1 MFRAVEAGLVR
12 LSAHTPVAS
21 PPRLPDPERTGPE
34 AAIAQREWIRTI
46 WDHSDLAAAI
56 AAAAPALAGRIAA
69 IGAGAVTEP
78 KQIRRAALALLRYRL
93 RSESRATPFGLF
105 AGIAPVHFASHPIAN
120 IGTAHQVIVRP
131 DAILLHRIITELE
144 HDLLPDLTVMAN
156 NLAAVQGERLVLL
169 SHADSDESGPV
180 AVSFRWTRAVESALR
195 WAEDP
200 IRFADLAA
208 KLTAEFPRTPPDT
221 ITAML
226 RTMVVQGALITAL
239 RAPMTEADPLERL
252 LNELKATTMA
262 SQHPLAAATRTAH
275 QLLSSIQDFQSSGP
289 SRPLLREAGELLGA
303 APHRPAFAID
313 LRIDAQ
319 LSLPPTVVAEAEHA
333 ATELQRLTRFPEGF
347 PSWTAYHHQFLERYG
362 LGQVVRVRELT
373 DPVAGLG
380 FPAGF
385 RDSLFA
391 GSEPPATN
399 RDRALLRLAHEA
411 VAGGRIEIDLAA
423 TATEIEGIA
432 VASPTAPPH
441 VGIAFHLRAADL
453 DALAADRFTLVV
465 EGAGRAVGTTEGRFL
480 HLLDQADRDRIA
492 QRWGELPTATLGAS
506 HVQLSGPPL
515 WASTANVGRVPPVL
529 PDLLALGEYP
539 TEQRGALS
547 LEDLAVTADAERL
560 YLVNLATGGIVEPMV
575 PNAVEPAIRLHPMQR
590 FLAELPRAA
599 SSVYAMFDWGAA
611 AALPVLPR
619 VRSGRSI
626 LTVAR
631 WKITTRQLP
640 AKDRSWSAWT
650 AAWQQLQ
657 HGLQIPRI
665 LFLGDSDIR
674 IRIDTADNAH
684 LALMRHELDR
694 HQAVVLREAPTD
706 AELGWIGGRAHE
718 ITLPLARVAPPKP
731 RPRHLELEAPLRPA
745 TVADEQLPG
754 AGSWLY
760 AKVYTHPGRF
770 NDLLDQ
776 HLNALHATW
785 PEAPEWW
792 FIRYKDPLPHL
803 RLRYRLTDNTGYGA
817 AVERLGAWAANLR
830 RRGLISRLQL
840 DTYMPETGRYG
851 HGKAMRAAETVFA
864 ADTAAALAQ
873 IRHAATAPAITQA
886 LCAAS
891 LIDLVIAF
899 TGSVDAG
906 MDWLVD
912 HVDRSGPPLD
922 RDAAATLA
930 GFLDPGS
937 GSPTRLAAAAS
948 ASGVLDA
955 WQDRRRAVAAYRRE
969 LLING
974 RGDLDA
980 VLSSLL
986 HLHYIRAIDIDP
998 ESERACLR
1006 LARAAA
1012 LAWRSRNRRSRT

>member
-12 LSAHTPVAS
+12 LSAHTPIAS
-21 PPRLPDPERTGPE
+21 QPRLPDAERTGPE
-34 AAIAQREWIRTI
+34 AAAAQREWIRTV
-46 WDHSDLAAAI
+46 WGHGHLATAI
-56 AAAAPALAGRIAA
+56 EAAAPALAGRIEA
-69 IGAGAVTEP
+69 ICADKVTEP
-78 KQIRRAALALLRYRL
+78 QQIRRAALALLRYRL

-105 AGIAPVHFASHPIAN
+105 AGIAPVHFAPQPIAN
-120 IGTAHQVIVRP
+120 IGAAHWAIVRP
-131 DAILLHRIITELE
+131 DARLLHQIITELE
-144 HDLLPDLTVMAN
+144 HDLLPDLAVMAN

-169 SHADSDESGPV
+169 SQADSDEPGPGV
-180 AVSFRWTRAVESALR
+180 VSLRWTRAVETAMR

-200 IRFADLAA
+200 IRFADLAV
-208 KLTAEFPRTPPDT
+208 KLTAEFPRTLQDA

-226 RTMVVQGALITAL
+226 RSMVAQGALITAL
-239 RAPMTEADPLERL
+239 RTPMAEADPLEL
-252 LNELKATTMA
+252 FLDELDAADLA
-262 SQHPLAAATRTAH
+262 SPHPLVEATRTAH
-275 QLLSSIQDFQSSGP
+275 RLLSSIQDLTGRGP
-289 SRPLLREAGELLGA
+289 AQLPLREAAEVLGA
-303 APHRPAFAID
+303 ESHRPAFAID

-319 LSLPPTVVAEAEHA
+319 LGLPPSVVAEAEHA

-380 FPAGF
+380 FPSGF

-391 GSEPPATN
+391 KSEPWATD
-399 RDRALLRLAHEA
+399 RDRALLQLAHEA
-411 VAGGRIEIDLAA
+411 VAQGRMEIDLDAA
-423 TATEIEGIA
+423 DTERIA

-453 DALAADRFTLVV
+453 DALATSRFTLVV
-465 EGAGRAVGTTEGRFL
+465 EGAGRAVGTTEDRFL

-492 QRWGELPTATLGAS
+492 ALWGQLPTAAVGAS

-515 WASTANVGRVPPVL
+515 WASTANVGRVPQAL

-539 TEQRGALS
+539 TEQRGALR
-547 LEDLAVTADAERL
+547 LDDLAVTADAERL
-560 YLVNLATGGIVEPMV
+560 YLVNLADGGIVEPMV
-575 PNAVEPAIRLHPMQR
+575 PNAIEPAIRLHPMQR
-590 FLAELPRAA
+590 FLAELPRAT
-599 SSVYAMFDWGAA
+599 SSVYAMFDWGGA

-626 LTVAR
+626 LTAAR
-631 WKITTRQLP
+631 WKITARQLP
-640 AKDRSWSAWT
+640 AKDRPWSEWT
-650 AAWQQLQ
+650 AAWRQLQ
-657 HGLQIPRI
+657 RDLQIPST
-665 LFLGDSDIR
+665 LYLGDSDIR
-674 IRIDTADNAH
+674 VRIDTADDAH
-684 LALMRHELDR
+684 LALLRHELDR
-694 HQAVVLREAPTD
+694 HQTVILREAPTE
-706 AELGWIGGRAHE
+706 AELGWISGRAHE
-718 ITLPLARVAPPKP
+718 ITLPLAATAPPKP
-731 RPRHLELEAPLRPA
+731 RPRHLEGPLQPA

-760 AKVYTHPGRF
+760 AKVYSHPGRF
-770 NDLLDQ
+770 NDLLDG
-776 HLNALHATW
+776 HLDALHGTW
-785 PEAPEWW
+785 PETPEWW

-803 RLRYRLTDNTGYGA
+803 RLRYRLTEATGYGS
-817 AVERLGAWAANLR
+817 AVERLGAWAADLR

-840 DTYMPETGRYG
+840 DTYVPETGRYG
-851 HGKAMRAAETVFA
+851 HGGAMQAAEEVFA

-873 IRHAATAPAITQA
+873 IRHAAKAPVITQA

-906 MDWLVD
+906 MNWLFD

-922 RDAAATLA
+922 RDAVATLA
-930 GFLDPGS
+930 SLLDTEAGD
-937 GSPTRLAAAAS
+937 PTRLTASAS

-955 WQDRRRAVAAYRRE
+955 WQHRSRAVATYRLE

-1012 LAWRSRNRRSRT
+1012 LAWRSRNRRSRTR